1 MQKDTLM
8 INVKDI
14 AAYDVTG
21 IGSPLVD
28 YIIDADDAL
37 LRELGLTKGS
47 MCLIDEAQSARI
59 LARVRDFVSVKVP
72 GGSAANTLAGVAML
86 GGKTAFMGSIG
97 SDEDGK
103 FYIAESEKSGITSY
117 LKSHD
122 ALTGHAITFITP
134 GGERSFATHLGAAIR
149 LCEKDVDHDAVTNSK
164 IFHIEGYLIEGDNQR
179 EAVFSAVESAKNSG
193 VIVTLD
199 AADPGVV
206 ARTGQHFDD
215 CVKKSDIVFFN
226 EEEAEAYTGLSGA
239 EAAIKIAKDIP
250 VAVVKLGSKG
260 SVVASGS
267 QLISIKGFPAKLV
280 NTNGAGDN
288 YAAGFIYGLTH
299 GMNLEKCGTL
309 GSFIASKVVEE
320 QGARLTAKP
329 NISLV

>member
-1 MQKDTLM
+1 M
-8 INVKDI
+8 INVKET

-37 LRELGLTKGS
+37 LQELGLTKGG
-47 MCLIDEAQSARI
+47 MCLIDESQSARI
-59 LARVRDFVSVKVP
+59 LARVKELVSIKVP

-86 GGKTAFMGSIG
+86 GGKAAFMGSIG

-117 LKSHD
+117 LKTHD

-149 LCEKDVDHDAVTNSK
+149 LCVDDVDHAAVKNSK
-164 IFHIEGYLIEGDNQR
+164 VFHIEGYLIEGDNQR
-179 EAVFSAVESAKNSG
+179 EAVYAAVESAKSAG
-193 VIVTLD
+193 VIVSFD

-206 ARTGQHFDD
+206 TRAGKHFDD
-215 CVKKSDIVFFN
+215 CAKMSDIVFFN
-226 EEEAEAYTGLSGA
+226 EEEAEAYTGLSGV
-239 EAAIKIAKDIP
+239 EAAKKIAQNIP

-260 SVVASGS
+260 SVIASGS
-267 QLISIKGFPAKLV
+267 EIISIKGFPAKLV

-320 QGARLTAKP
+320 QGARLTSKP
-329 NISLV
+329 ETHQI